1 MKIEALQSFTAFTDQ
16 MNVFNA
22 GDTGE
27 LPDNVAAQYI
37 ESGMAK
43 KVKGK
48 AGADAKADAADLA
61 APVEVPAEG
70 DAPA

>member
-48 AGADAKADAADLA
+48 AGAADDAAPA
-61 APVEVPAEG
+61 EVPAEG